1 MAVTKE
7 KPFPQALAE
16 VAAGFQNTEPTVRR
30 GYPGAAVAIKNNA
43 EDA

>member
-16 VAAGFQNTEPTVRR
+16 IAAGFQNAEPTVRTHVPASR
-30 GYPGAAVAIKNNA
+30 FGHQ
-43 EDA
+43 E

>member
-16 VAAGFQNTEPTVRR
+16 IEAGFQNTEPTDRTRLRVSRLGR
-30 GYPGAAVAIKNNA
+30 Q
-43 EDA
+43 E